1 VKPPYFEMA
10 RPTELSEVL
19 DLLAAHAD
27 AKVLAGGQS
36 LVPMM
41 NLRLVQPEFL
51 IDLSRVGGLSD
62 ISFADG
68 ELRIGAMVR
77 QKALLDHP
85 LIERHAPLIAAAMP
99 YVGHVQTRN
108 RGTVGGSIAHADP
121 AAELLLVVAALD
133 GTLVVQSRRGTR
145 GIPAKAFF
153 IDALTTALE
162 ADELLTE
169 IRVRSPPIGAR
180 VAFCEFARRHGDF
193 AMASACV
200 QLSDRELVAALGG
213 VGGRPHICRD
223 LSETFSRGHPDPDHV
238 TTLIAHEVGLLQPQ
252 ADLQASAEYR
262 RHLACLALTKCLQ
275 QVMS

>member
-1 VKPPYFEMA
+1 VKPSWFELA
-10 RPTELSEVL
+10 RPGELSEVL
-19 DLLAAHAD
+19 DLLATHAD

-41 NLRLVQPEFL
+41 NLRLVQPDFL

-62 ISFADG
+62 ISVADG

-77 QKALLDHP
+77 QKALLGNP

-99 YVGHVQTRN
+99 YVGHLQTRN

-121 AAELLLVVAALD
+121 AAELPLVVAALD
-133 GTLVVQSRRGTR
+133 GTLIVQSRRGAR
-145 GIPAKAFF
+145 EISARAFF

-169 IRVRSPPIGAR
+169 IRLPTPRTGVR
-180 VAFCEFARRHGDF
+180 VEFCEFARRHGDF
-193 AMASACV
+193 VIASACV
-200 QLSDRELVAALGG
+200 QRSDRELVAALGG

-223 LSETFSRGHPDPDHV
+223 LCEAFSRGIPDPDRV

-252 ADLQASAEYR
+252 SDLQASAEYR
-262 RHLACLALTKCLQ
+262 RHLAGLALTKCLQ

>member
-1 VKPPYFEMA
+1 VKPSYFEMA
-10 RPTELSEVL
+10 RPSALTEVL
-19 DLLAAHAD
+19 DLLASRAD

-62 ISFADG
+62 ISLAEG

-77 QKALLDHP
+77 QKALLGDP
-85 LIERHAPLIAAAMP
+85 LIERHAPLIAATMP

-121 AAELLLVVAALD
+121 AAELPLVVAALN
-133 GTLVVQSRRGTR
+133 GTLVVQSRRGAR
-145 GIPAKAFF
+145 KIPADAFF
-153 IDALTTALE
+153 IDALTTALK
-162 ADELLTE
+162 ADELLME
-169 IRVRSPPIGAR
+169 IRLPSARTGVR
-180 VAFCEFARRHGDF
+180 VAFREFARRHGDF
-193 AMASACV
+193 AIASACV
-200 QLSDRELVAALGG
+200 QLSSGELMAALGG

-223 LSETFSRGHPDPDHV
+223 LSEAFSRGVPNPDRI
-238 TTLIAHEVGLLQPQ
+238 TTLIEHEVGLLQPQ
-252 ADLQASAEYR
+252 ADVQAGAEYR
-262 RHLACLALTKCLQ
+262 RHLAALALAKCLQ